1 MNSICSFKCK
11 NCGECFQIKFSPI
24 TKESDLFCSKQCY
37 DGLYTKQLSGAIN
50 TMTKAREFAERKN
63 TGKPQMSYVDMHC
76 LVPAAQ
82 VLEFGANKYARNNWK
97 KGMPVTKILDSLM
110 RHIGDLQDGKVL
122 DDDSKLAIIGHIQC
136 NAMFLGNKNNED
148 DITPDNS
155 LYK

>member
-1 MNSICSFKCK
+1 MSSTYSFKCN
-11 NCGECFQIKFSPI
+11 NCGNYFQKDSEDPREY
-24 TKESDLFCSKQCY
+24 TKFCSKQCY
-37 DGLYTKQLSGAIN
+37 DEVYEKLLDGAI

-82 VLEFGANKYARNNWK
+82 VLEFEAKKYARNNWK

-122 DDDSKLAIIGHIQC
+122 DEDSKLAIIGYIQC